1 MRTYLRACF
10 SHIMSDNTG
19 ADYVAGIFKETED
32 AFDAISNMQQDNRVR
47 ISSMQPALPILDL
60 HDVSRAEVH
69 SSLFQTMQDKLLG
82 KVGSLDTRGLTKL
95 LDRCFRHIGGDAQ
108 LRDVCLMIMQK
119 LPKVDEK
126 YLQHIADNPDLYA
139 ACPAEVKRQIWQT
152 NQSLFGEAVSP
163 LLDQYIA
170 EKDRLMFGTLTK
182 EPDKKPTSF
191 LSFSPKVRRQ
201 SSIVQELVSMVGNS
215 QQLYSIL
222 CQFLKTLYLRTRI
235 PHYCTLRADILMSL
249 HEKVSPLS
257 EADPCRKFAWC
268 LDACIRAGCIDGK
281 KSRELF
287 TFLEQIE
294 GGQELLVYVS
304 NKHNSTIF
312 LLQKKAFEVH
322 IISTKSVLPTSFD
335 KKSYM

>member
-1 MRTYLRACF
+1 
-10 SHIMSDNTG
+10 MSDNTG
-19 ADYVAGIFKETED
+19 AEYVSGVFKETED
-32 AFDAISNMQQDNRVR
+32 AFDAISNLQQENRVR

-60 HDVSRAEVH
+60 HDVSRTEVH

-108 LRDVCLMIMQK
+108 LRNVCLMIMQK
-119 LPKVDEK
+119 LPRVDDK
-126 YLQHIADNPDLYA
+126 YLRHIADNPDLYV
-139 ACPAEVKRQIWQT
+139 ACPPEVKRQIWQS
-152 NQSLFGEAVSP
+152 NQGLFGEAVSP

-170 EKDRLMFGTLTK
+170 EKERLMFGTLSRSTA
-182 EPDKKPTSF
+182 EKKQTSF

-201 SSIVQELVSMVGNS
+201 SAIVQELVSMVGSS
-215 QQLYSIL
+215 QELYSIL
-222 CQFLKTLYLRTRI
+222 CQFLKTLYLRTQI

-294 GGQELLVYVS
+294 GGQELLVYVVYRC
-304 NKHNSTIF
+304 I
-312 LLQKKAFEVH
+312 VCVG
-322 IISTKSVLPTSFD
+322 VLYFACRVC
-335 KKSYM
+335 M

>member
-1 MRTYLRACF
+1 
-10 SHIMSDNTG
+10 MSDNTG
-19 ADYVAGIFKETED
+19 AEYVAGVFKEAED
-32 AFDAISNMQQDNRVR
+32 AFDAISNLQQENRVR

-95 LDRCFRHIGGDAQ
+95 LDRCFRHIGGDVQ

-126 YLQHIADNPDLYA
+126 YLQHIADNPDLYV
-139 ACPAEVKRQIWQT
+139 ACPPEVKRQIWQS

-163 LLDQYIA
+163 LLDQYIT
-170 EKDRLMFGTLTK
+170 EKDRLMFGNLKST
-182 EPDKKPTSF
+182 EKKPASF
-191 LSFSPKVRRQ
+191 LSFPPKVRRQ
-201 SSIVQELVSMVGNS
+201 SSIVQELVSMVGDS
-215 QQLYSIL
+215 QQLYTVL

-249 HEKVSPLS
+249 HEKVSRLS

-294 GGQELLVYVS
+294 GGKELLVYVQICVIMAERV
-304 NKHNSTIF
+304 KI
-312 LLQKKAFEVH
+312 VMVV
-322 IISTKSVLPTSFD
+322 IIKGARNVC
-335 KKSYM
+335 